1 MLLFAAQPMVILRT
15 RFRGRR
21 RPFCWRAKIETW
33 HDMNKLSLPLVS
45 VLPALVLWSPFTWRL
60 VAMADRV
67 TLHITF

>member
-1 MLLFAAQPMVILRT
+1 
-15 RFRGRR
+15 
-21 RPFCWRAKIETW
+21 
-33 HDMNKLSLPLVS
+33 MNKLSLPLVS